1 MFKVLR
7 LTVPAALIVAV
18 FSACGGAAAP
28 TTRPTGTAGQP
39 TATAGQSTAAS
50 GDVVTAAICR
60 NLDSLTNV
68 DYAFGKPFSVVQ
80 NLDAA
85 SKALTLQHLT
95 QFAQTAPV
103 ELLPAAQ
110 ALVEL
115 WTDLSTDPSSVSES
129 DPRWQQA
136 TDSINAWKAAH
147 C

>member
-1 MFKVLR
+1 VFKVLR

-18 FSACGGAAAP
+18 VSACGGAAAP

-60 NLDSLTNV
+60 NLDSLTNL